1 MNLEFPVLL
10 VVEIFQFI
18 KDFIVFLSPSPLILA
33 SLLFQG
39 LKVDNLQV
47 DHCHK
52 SKELP
57 SLLQFIFFFRK
68 ILYYYKKLS

>member
-18 KDFIVFLSPSPLILA
+18 KDFLVLLSPSPLILV
-33 SLLFQG
+33 SLVFQG

-47 DHCHK
+47 DRCHK
-52 SKELP
+52 SKEP
-57 SLLQFIFFFRK
+57 PYLLQFIFFFRK
-68 ILYYYKKLS
+68 ILYYY